1 MEGPTPVSAMIH
13 AATMVSAGVYAVI
26 RMFPLLTAGWHEGSA
41 LTPTMGIV
49 AFIGAFTALFA
60 ATIAVAQNDIKRVLA
75 YSTISQ
81 LGFMIASLGIGAYI
95 AAVFHLITHAF
106 FKALLFLGSGSVIHG
121 MEHGVLHTG
130 DHHVDPQ
137 DMFNM
142 GGLRKKM
149 PITFWTF
156 LIGGFALSGFPVLTA
171 GFWSKDEI
179 LADAFLNGHWAVFV
193 TLAVAA
199 FLTAFYTM
207 RQITLTF
214 LGEPRTK
221 EAEHAQETPW
231 TMTTPLVVLAFF
243 AITYGWVGI
252 PEHFPLLGGIVP
264 NWLHEFVGGT
274 LLEHPPVL
282 EFSIWPLLTSLA
294 VALGG
299 LFFGWY
305 VYRNVNSPAEDKLQ
319 FPVLKNKW
327 YFDEAYDYLFV
338 KPAYWFSE
346 TFVYKWMDK
355 GVIDSILHAFG
366 KVTGWLGSAIRN
378 YIDTP
383 VINEFIGDGIARV
396 TQWFGGRLQPIQTG
410 RIQQYMLAS
419 LGVLILVGG
428 LLFSLLVK

>member
-1 MEGPTPVSAMIH
+1 
-13 AATMVSAGVYAVI
+13 
-26 RMFPLLTAGWHEGSA
+26 
-41 LTPTMGIV
+41 
-49 AFIGAFTALFA
+49 
-60 ATIAVAQNDIKRVLA
+60 
-75 YSTISQ
+75 
-81 LGFMIASLGIGAYI
+81 MIAALGIGAYV
-95 AAVFHLITHAF
+95 AAAFHLITHAF

-130 DHHVDPQ
+130 NHKVDPQ

-179 LADAFLNGHWAVFV
+179 LADAFVNGHMTVFL
-193 TLAVAA
+193 TLAIAA

-214 LGEPRTK
+214 LGESRTK

-231 TMTTPLVVLAFF
+231 TMTAPLVVLAFF

-252 PEHFPLLGGIVP
+252 PEHFPLLGGIIP
-264 NWLHEFVGGT
+264 NWFHEFVGGT

-282 EFSIWPLLTSLA
+282 EFNVVPLLTSLV

-299 LFFGWY
+299 LFFGWL
-305 VYRNVNSPAEDKLQ
+305 VYRNVQSPADDKLQ
-319 FPVLKNKW
+319 IPVLKNKW
-327 YFDEAYDYLFV
+327 YFDEAYDFLFV
-338 KPAYWFSE
+338 KPAYWFAE
-346 TFVYKWMDK
+346 TFVYKWMDA
-355 GVIDSILHAFG
+355 GVIDGILHAFG
-366 KVTGWLGSAIRN
+366 KVTTFLGTNIRK
-378 YIDTP
+378 YID
-383 VINEFIGDGIARV
+383 VLLINELMGDGTARV
-396 TQWFGGRLQPIQTG
+396 AQWFGGRLQPIQTG